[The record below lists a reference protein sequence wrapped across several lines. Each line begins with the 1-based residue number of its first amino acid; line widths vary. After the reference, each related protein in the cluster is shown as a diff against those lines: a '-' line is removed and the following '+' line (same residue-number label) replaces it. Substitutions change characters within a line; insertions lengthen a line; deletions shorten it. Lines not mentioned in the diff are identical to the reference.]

1 MVSLSRWCIAHRRVV
16 IGGWVLIAVLA
27 TVIAGAVGRRYA
39 TNFTLS
45 ATESQHVVALLG
57 KEFDSQSGDLDTIVF
72 HTDRGTIDDAR
83 VRGAITALLSKVQ
96 KMPHVVSVISPYS
109 RLGAVEAASRCSTP
123 STRSTCQV

>member
-27 TVIAGAVGRRYA
+27 TVIAGALGRRYA